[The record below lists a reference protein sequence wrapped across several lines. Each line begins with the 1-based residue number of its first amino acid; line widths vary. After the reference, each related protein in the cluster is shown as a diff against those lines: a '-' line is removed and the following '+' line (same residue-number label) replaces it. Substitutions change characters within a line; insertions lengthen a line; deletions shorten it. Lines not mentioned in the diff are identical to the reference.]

1 MILKE
6 ERNIEIK
13 LVLQKM
19 IALAGALFIIISI
32 SGCDTVKPNNEPAVT
47 GIIGALEEE
56 TALLKENMTDVK
68 TVMVSGMVFYEGRL
82 GNNNVVVVKC
92 GVGKVNAGIC
102 TQTLIERFGA
112 DRVIN
117 TGVAGS
123 LDASINIGDI
133 VVSTDAVQHDFDL
146 TPLGYAPGEVEEIGT
161 VAFKADESMRQAAV
175 NAVRDS
181 APDIQ
186 VFEGRVCSGDQF
198 IASKE
203 QKERIISEFGGSCC
217 EMEGAAIAQVCYLND
232 VPFVIIRAISDK
244 ADDSEEMSY
253 AEFMEIAATRCA
265 AVTQY
270 MITH

>member
-6 ERNIEIK
+6 ERNMEIK
-13 LVLQKM
+13 LVLHKI
-19 IALAGALFIIISI
+19 IALAGALFIIISM
-32 SGCDTVKPNNEPAVT
+32 SGCDAVKSDNDQTVT

-92 GVGKVNAGIC
+92 GMGKVNAGIC

-133 VVSTDAVQHDFDL
+133 VVSTDAV
-146 TPLGYAPGEVEEIGT
+146 
-161 VAFKADESMRQAAV
+161 
-175 NAVRDS
+175 
-181 APDIQ
+181 
-186 VFEGRVCSGDQF
+186 
-198 IASKE
+198 
-203 QKERIISEFGGSCC
+203 
-217 EMEGAAIAQVCYLND
+217 
-232 VPFVIIRAISDK
+232 
-244 ADDSEEMSY
+244 
-253 AEFMEIAATRCA
+253 
-265 AVTQY
+265 
-270 MITH
+270 